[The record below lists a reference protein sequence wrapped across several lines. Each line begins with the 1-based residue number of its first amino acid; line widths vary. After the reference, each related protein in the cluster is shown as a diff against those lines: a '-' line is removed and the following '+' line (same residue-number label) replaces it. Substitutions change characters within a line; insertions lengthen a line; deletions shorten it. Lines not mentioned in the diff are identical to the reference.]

1 MDSEGSFGQ
10 GASINPPAGLNGRW
24 SFTDSAANYLS
35 ATLGDKLQSLAGA
48 SGTMSMTTTKGSS
61 QDNLIGAQV
70 ALDPK
75 NANSPQGNNSLRL
88 LLNGVLR

>member
-10 GASINPPAGLNGRW
+10 LASINPPAGLNPRW

-48 SGTMSMTTTKGSS
+48 TGTISMTTTNGSTL
-61 QDNLIGAQV
+61 DNLIGAQV
-70 ALDPK
+70 ALDPPK
-75 NANSPQGNNSLRL
+75 H
-88 LLNGVLR
+88 